1 MMSKQTYYYFI
12 DESGHINNNQD
23 IFLFGCIKTDTP
35 ILTEKT
41 IEALKEDLKSE
52 LYFEDYQEALNNPFH
67 AVDDHPDVRTAFYKI
82 IPFLNFRAFF
92 EIIIKKTEY
101 FNQLKA
107 NKSDCEI
114 IKEMIRR
121 LIRTRVLAN
130 LNDKHIIFIETLEV
144 EGKTLKTITDEIKD
158 EFTNIDIDIAILEKG
173 NHNLSLIDYLNYII
187 FNIFE
192 KDNKKFEKNPRYQQT
207 FNIIKEKIA
216 LIHIWNS
223 DEYFSRT
230 STEINIDNLR
240 KILGEE

>member
-1 MMSKQTYYYFI
+1 MSGKNFYYFI

-35 ILTEKT
+35 ILSEET
-41 IEALKEDLKSE
+41 IEALREELKSE
-52 LYFEDYQEALNNPFH
+52 LYFEDYQDALNNPFH

-92 EIIIKKTEY
+92 EVIIKKTKY
-101 FNQLKA
+101 FSDLKA
-107 NKSDCEI
+107 NKNDHEI

-121 LIRTRVLAN
+121 LIRPRVL
-130 LNDKHIIFIETLEV
+130 LNPTDKHIIFIETLEV
-144 EGKTLKTITDEIKD
+144 ENKSLKIIVDEIKT
-158 EFTNIDIDIAILEKG
+158 EFTNIDIEITILDKG

-192 KDNKKFEKNPRYQQT
+192 KDKKKFEKNLRQQQN

-223 DEYFSRT
+223 DEYFSRR
-230 STEINIDNLR
+230 SSEISLDNLR
-240 KILGEE
+240 KILEEE